1 MPVPA
6 VTLRPDG
13 ARRNPKASLSG
24 QQRLRAVEQ
33 QEAGKTGQAQGQ
45 RDALGVVGAGEGRQ
59 VWARW
64 AERRRQDA
72 IETPAGV
79 AGNWYYPK
87 RPFDTDE
94 TMHYDLPDLRLVAAI
109 ADCGSLTRA
118 AVRIHLAPS
127 SASHRLTQLEAAL
140 GMALS
145 NATRAADAHA
155 GWRILLRHARQV
167 FAQLEQMHA
176 DLAPYASGLHS
187 QVTVLPTPTPSTA
200 SCRKTSAISC
210 ATIRKS
216 GSVWKSSPARP
227 SSAPSPP
234 GRSISASSPTKAT
247 WPAWKPCPTGAT
259 GWCPIVRLAH
269 PLAGEPAV
277 AFARVLAEPFVC
289 LHAGSAIHTFMMNH
303 AAQLGGRL
311 DVRIQVRSFNAVC
324 RMVAAG
330 VGIGMVPRSAVGGG
344 QVRA

>member
-1 MPVPA
+1 M
-6 VTLRPDG
+6 
-13 ARRNPKASLSG
+13 
-24 QQRLRAVEQ
+24 
-33 QEAGKTGQAQGQ
+33 
-45 RDALGVVGAGEGRQ
+45 
-59 VWARW
+59 WARW
-64 AERRRQDA
+64 AERRGQDA
-72 IETPAGV
+72 IETPAGI

-87 RPFDTDE
+87 RQFDIDE

-140 GMALS
+140 GMALFERHPRGL
-145 NATRAADAHA
+145 TPTPA
-155 GWRILLRHARQV
+155 GESLLRHARQV

-187 QVTVLPTPTPSTA
+187 QVTVFANTNAINCFLPEDLGDFLRDHPQVRVSLEEQP
-200 SCRKTSAISC
+200 
-210 ATIRKS
+210 
-216 GSVWKSSPARP
+216 SPA
-227 SSAPSPP
+227 
-234 GRSISASSPTKAT
+234 
-247 WPAWKPCPTGAT
+247 
-259 GWCPIVRLAH
+259 IVRAVAAGQVEIGVVADEGNLAGLETLPYRRDRLVLIVPPVH

-330 VGIGMVPRSAVGGG
+330 VGIGMVPRSAVGTADAVRLIEITDPWAPRDLQLCVRSRSALPAAAQALLAHLAGMGSG
-344 QVRA
+344 QAG

>member
-1 MPVPA
+1 
-6 VTLRPDG
+6 
-13 ARRNPKASLSG
+13 
-24 QQRLRAVEQ
+24 
-33 QEAGKTGQAQGQ
+33 
-45 RDALGVVGAGEGRQ
+45 
-59 VWARW
+59 
-64 AERRRQDA
+64 
-72 IETPAGV
+72 
-79 AGNWYYPK
+79 
-87 RPFDTDE
+87 
-94 TMHYDLPDLRLVAAI
+94 MHYNLPDLRLVAAI

-140 GMALS
+140 GMALFERHPRGL
-145 NATRAADAHA
+145 TPTPA
-155 GWRILLRHARQV
+155 GESLLRHARQV

-187 QVTVLPTPTPSTA
+187 QVTVFANTNAINCFLPEDLGDFLRDHPQVRVSLEEQP
-200 SCRKTSAISC
+200 
-210 ATIRKS
+210 
-216 GSVWKSSPARP
+216 SPA
-227 SSAPSPP
+227 
-234 GRSISASSPTKAT
+234 
-247 WPAWKPCPTGAT
+247 
-259 GWCPIVRLAH
+259 IVRAVAAGQVEIGVVADEGNLAGLETLPYRRDRLVLIVPPAH

-330 VGIGMVPRSAVGGG
+330 VGIGMVPRSAVGAADA
-344 QVRA
+344 VRLIEITDPWAPRDLQLCVRSRPALPAAALALLEHLAGMGSA